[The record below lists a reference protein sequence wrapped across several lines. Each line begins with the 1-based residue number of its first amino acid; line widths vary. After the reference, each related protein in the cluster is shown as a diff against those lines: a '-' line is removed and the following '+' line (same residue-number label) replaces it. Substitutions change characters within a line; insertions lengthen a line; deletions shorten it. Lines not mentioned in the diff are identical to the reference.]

1 MNQDSQQPHQ
11 KVPQQKVLYQKVPAA
26 RGLAWISGSWQLVK
40 RQPLRLLLISLFFQ
54 FFLSLSQAD
63 ALGLLVILCLPVLSA
78 GMLHAF
84 LVVEQGQK
92 PILAVLFM
100 PFTVRGSVS
109 RLLLLG
115 ALVMVLGILVV
126 SMVLAGQILD
136 VDPEIL
142 NQIEQGNLDALQL
155 IDPQILE
162 NTIIAMAIAAA
173 ISGSITYF
181 SVPLIWFKKQAVG
194 VSVVV
199 GLKAMALNW
208 RPLLLIGLVLGLLAV
223 PIVLLF
229 GSFYVSALSGGTAS
243 TVLTFLLLLLGPL
256 FQLLLFGTQYLA
268 FRDIFGLDDAI
279 ADGGKGSEDQLVA

>member
-1 MNQDSQQPHQ
+1 MNETPQHSFQ
-11 KVPQQKVLYQKVPAA
+11 KVTAA
-26 RGLAWISGSWQLVK
+26 RGLAWVSGSWELFK

-54 FFLSLSQAD
+54 FFLSFSQAG

-84 LVVEQGQK
+84 LLVEQGQK
-92 PILAVLFM
+92 PNLAVLFM
-100 PFTVRGSVS
+100 PFTTRGSVS

-115 ALVMVLGILVV
+115 AVVMLLGILVV
-126 SMVLAGQILD
+126 SVVLAGQLMD

-142 NQIEQGNLDALQL
+142 NQIERGDLEALQL

-162 NTIIAMAIAAA
+162 NTIVAMAIAAA

-194 VSVVV
+194 FSVIV
-199 GLKAMALNW
+199 GLRALARNW
-208 RPLLLIGLVLGLLAV
+208 RPLLLIGVVLGLLAV

-229 GSFYVSALSGGTAS
+229 GSFYLSALSEGTAS
-243 TVLTFLLLLLGPL
+243 TFLTILLLLLGPM

-268 FRDIFGLDDAI
+268 FRDIFGLDEFAR
-279 ADGGKGSEDQLVA
+279 GGDNGTADQLVA

>member
-1 MNQDSQQPHQ
+1 MNEA
-11 KVPQQKVLYQKVPAA
+11 PQQAFQKVPAA
-26 RGLAWISGSWQLVK
+26 RGLAWVSGSWELFR

-54 FFLSLSQAD
+54 FFLSFSQAD
-63 ALGLLVILCLPVLSA
+63 AFGLLVILCLPVLSA

-92 PILAVLFM
+92 PMLAVLFM
-100 PFTVRGSVS
+100 PFTTKGSVS

-115 ALVMVLGILVV
+115 GVVLVLGVLVV
-126 SMVLAGQILD
+126 SMVLAGQLMD

-142 NQIEQGNLDALQL
+142 SQIEQGDLDALQL

-162 NTIIAMAIAAA
+162 STIVAMAIAAA

-194 VSVVV
+194 FSIFT
-199 GLKAMALNW
+199 GLKAMARNW
-208 RPLLLIGLVLGLLAV
+208 RPLLVIGLVLGMLAV

-229 GSFYVSALSGGTAS
+229 GSFYLSALSEGTAS
-243 TVLTFLLLLLGPL
+243 TFLTFLLLLLGPM

-268 FRDIFGLDDAI
+268 FRDIFGLDESA
-279 ADGGKGSEDQLVA
+279 AGGKKRVADQLVA